1 MKRESGIRVPPSCRM
16 ESVTEHRALNRC
28 FEKAVDVL
36 NIRGGHVNE
45 QFCGVLWHCG
55 DSSAAFAVSEN
66 TKELY
71 ESVSHPQFGEIPV
84 HRDDSM
90 AFLRE
95 DLRSAYREGEERIVR
110 QIQEVS
116 LHVDNNMDALLRRVI
131 EEGRGALTELGRQY
145 KALLQAT
152 ETTAFDVRAVQE
164 AVSRLRPIGEDDA
177 VLQLQSALSELPEMI
192 SSASEEQR
200 KALEESVQKQLAD
213 VVQDLKV
220 SFDVASSCISE
231 KQELL
236 GLVHMHTTQLL
247 EQGHLVPWTPVLL
260 PRKIARKLRHHFCG
274 RPSMYRKA
282 KRFATDATR
291 MATDSFYLY
300 FCCAVSGRIASTNGG
315 RGFELRVPR
324 AWFAQALP
332 YLKTLRLLVS

>member
-1 MKRESGIRVPPSCRM
+1 MKGESGIRVPTNCR
-16 ESVTEHRALNRC
+16 VATVAEHRALNEC
-28 FEKAVDVL
+28 FAKTVRALD
-36 NIRGGHVNE
+36 IRGGDVRE
-45 QFCGVLWHCG
+45 QFCGVLWYCG
-55 DSSAAFAVSEN
+55 DSSAAFAVSEK

-71 ESVSHPQFGEIPV
+71 EPVSHPQLGEIPV
-84 HRDDSM
+84 HRDDASG
-90 AFLRE
+90 FRHE
-95 DLRSAYREGEERIVR
+95 DQRSAYREGEERIVR

-131 EEGRGALTELGRQY
+131 EEGRGALTELERQY

-164 AVSRLRPIGEDDA
+164 AVSRLQPIGEDDT
-177 VLQLQSALSELPEMI
+177 VLQLQSALSALPEMI

-213 VVQDLKV
+213 VVEDLKV

-247 EQGHLVPWTPVLL
+247 EQTHLVPWTP
-260 PRKIARKLRHHFCG
+260 
-274 RPSMYRKA
+274 
-282 KRFATDATR
+282 
-291 MATDSFYLY
+291 
-300 FCCAVSGRIASTNGG
+300 
-315 RGFELRVPR
+315 
-324 AWFAQALP
+324 
-332 YLKTLRLLVS
+332 